1 MAAEPQASRKCN
13 FNMRAKHVKTV
24 RRVVSE
30 ILAAAAEQDT
40 DVTSLLRCVA
50 DEARRATVSHK
61 WQHDLLGCS
70 SLFVHAYGYTDI
82 TCSGAAQPQQP
93 GDFACTVSAPFRFLA
108 VDMLR
113 GLYLAGLVPTETPK
127 FETNF
132 PFGDSEGLACVLVR
146 FDLDEIRSCVEKHRR
161 SAPHVG

>member
-1 MAAEPQASRKCN
+1 MSAEPQVNRPCGLDV
-13 FNMRAKHVKTV
+13 RAKHVKTV

-30 ILAAAAEQDT
+30 ILAASAQDA
-40 DVTSLLRCVA
+40 DVTALLRTIA
-50 DEARRATVSHK
+50 REARRATASHK

-161 SAPHVG
+161 SAPHVS